1 MQTIPHLYLKT
12 LISIETCMVVRNYKI
27 PTDFVSPSSRY
38 GSMSNINQINDHN
51 LEVMGGDFAGS
62 HRDRTATKDLKQET
76 RNRKEDRKG
85 KMKGE
90 EMRKEKTESTKDLM
104 A

>member
-1 MQTIPHLYLKT
+1 
-12 LISIETCMVVRNYKI
+12 
-27 PTDFVSPSSRY
+27 
-38 GSMSNINQINDHN
+38 MSNINQINDHN

-62 HRDRTATKDLKQET
+62 HGDRTATKHLKQET

-90 EMRKEKTESTKDLM
+90 ETRKEKTESTKDQM
-104 A
+104 T